1 MTAII
6 QFENVHNQRDK
17 GASERWK
24 AFESVEEGEEE
35 GQVLSWW
42 GRNCQNEFQYCGNN
56 TVTELYTGLELPCN
70 RETLSQQFGT
80 VNGNACSLLGSGY
93 DIRYCFANCSTDGL
107 RISFRLE
114 LVKRPAVN
122 NQCSRVQQVWHRLR
136 NERWNKRVRWLLRWW
151 NLIERKSNRM
161 SILLPFLVK
170 RV

>member
-1 MTAII
+1 MKS
-6 QFENVHNQRDK
+6 V
-17 GASERWK
+17 WK
-24 AFESVEEGEEE
+24 RGGGGGGGTGFILVGTKLSKRVSVP
-35 GQVLSWW
+35 
-42 GRNCQNEFQYCGNN
+42 
-56 TVTELYTGLELPCN
+56 VTELYTGLELPCN

-122 NQCSRVQQVWHRLR
+122 NPCSRVQQVWHRLR
-136 NERWNKRVRWLLRWW
+136 NERWNKRVKWLLRWW
-151 NLIERKSNRM
+151 NLIERKSNWM